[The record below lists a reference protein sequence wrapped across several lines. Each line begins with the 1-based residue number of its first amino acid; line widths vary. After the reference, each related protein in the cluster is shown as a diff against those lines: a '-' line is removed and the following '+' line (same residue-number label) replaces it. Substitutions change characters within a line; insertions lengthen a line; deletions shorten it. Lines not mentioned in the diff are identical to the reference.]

1 MIPVL
6 QAVMAA
12 AALLAQ
18 AAPAGEPAAAVDP
31 AAAVAERDAGFWRVY
46 NACDVAAVEGFLT
59 ADVEF
64 YHDRGGPLTG
74 WAALAPALKSGL
86 CGGATRVRRAPV
98 EGTVRI
104 SILKQGDAVYGAVMS
119 GEHVFYVTQPGKAE
133 FLDGHARF
141 THLWRLQDGAWRM
154 SRILSY
160 DHGPPPERR

>member
-1 MIPVL
+1 MILVL
-6 QAVMAA
+6 HAVLAA

-18 AAPAGEPAAAVDP
+18 PAPAADP
-31 AAAVAERDAGFWRVY
+31 AAAVAERDAAFWRAY

-59 ADVEF
+59 IDVEF
-64 YHDRGGPLTG
+64 YHDRGGPIAG
-74 WAALAPALKSGL
+74 RDALGPALKTGL
-86 CGGATRVRRAPV
+86 CGAATRVRRAPV

-104 SILKQGDAVYGAVMS
+104 SILKQDDAVYGAVMS

-160 DHGPPPERR
+160 DHGPPPDRR